1 MKTIKKVTK
10 VDSTKKLA
18 AANKIIK
25 PKKVFD
31 NINGTFDK
39 GVNYT
44 DAYTKFSDDIIKLI
58 NQAYLNQHE
67 LKRLAYLAISLIQL
81 QNGSRIS
88 ETIEAT
94 KQFISDYECKVA
106 VIIIAKRKDGFRRK
120 ILLPELI
127 TKEILERIKPE
138 IKGDTI
144 EELSKKIRMFLTRHY
159 GWNTHSLRY
168 ALINYLAIE
177 KKVPINLVSK
187 LVGHKNMNQLLTYTQ
202 NKHVDELLISINKN
216 SI

>member
-1 MKTIKKVTK
+1 MISIKNLNYDNSKMKTATKKKIKKV
-10 VDSTKKLA
+10 S
-18 AANKIIK
+18 
-25 PKKVFD
+25 D

-39 GVNYT
+39 GVDYSQANEKFIT
-44 DAYTKFSDDIIKLI
+44 DINNLL
-58 NQAYLNQHE
+58 NQAYMNAHE
-67 LKRLAYLAISLIQL
+67 LKRLTYLVIALIQL

-88 ETIEAT
+88 ETINAV
-94 KQFISDYECKVA
+94 KMFIANHDLKVA
-106 VIIIAKRKDGFRRK
+106 IIIIAKRKDGFRRK

-127 TKEILERIKPE
+127 TKEIMERIKPE
-138 IKGDTI
+138 IKNDTI

-177 KKVPINLVSK
+177 KKVPVNLVSK

-202 NKHVDELLISINKN
+202 NKHVDELLLSINKN
-216 SI
+216 II

>member
-1 MKTIKKVTK
+1 MKTATKKKIKKV
-10 VDSTKKLA
+10 S
-18 AANKIIK
+18 
-25 PKKVFD
+25 D

-39 GVNYT
+39 GVDYSQANEKFIT
-44 DAYTKFSDDIIKLI
+44 DINNLL
-58 NQAYLNQHE
+58 NQAYMNAHE
-67 LKRLAYLAISLIQL
+67 LKRLTYLVIALIQL

-88 ETIEAT
+88 ETINAV
-94 KQFISDYECKVA
+94 KMFIANHDLKVA
-106 VIIIAKRKDGFRRK
+106 IIIIAKRKDGFRRK

-127 TKEILERIKPE
+127 TKEIMERIKPE
-138 IKGDTI
+138 IKNDTI

-177 KKVPINLVSK
+177 NKVPVNLVSK

-202 NKHVDELLISINKN
+202 NKHVDELLLSINKN
-216 SI
+216 II

>member
-1 MKTIKKVTK
+1 MIKVLEKKV
-10 VDSTKKLA
+10 KKES
-18 AANKIIK
+18 
-25 PKKVFD
+25 D

-39 GVNYT
+39 GVNYS
-44 DAYTKFSDDIIKLI
+44 DAHKKFSDGIITIYSKDYI
-58 NQAYLNQHE
+58 NQHE
-67 LKRLAYLAISLIQL
+67 LKRLTYLVISLVQL

-88 ETIEAT
+88 ETIEAVR
-94 KQFISDYECKVA
+94 KFILDPESKVA
-106 VIIIAKRKDGFRRK
+106 VIRIAKRKDGFKRK
-120 ILLPELI
+120 MLLPELI
-127 TKEILERIKPE
+127 TKEILERIKPQ
-138 IKGDTI
+138 IKNNTI

-177 KKVPINLVSK
+177 KKTPINLVSK

-202 NKHVDELLISINKN
+202 NKHVDELLLSINRN